1 MTTPSP
7 SSSRGPLLNRL
18 LKIVPCLV
26 SLLLPLAA
34 QAETQPAAPAADGT
48 VSRIVTVDWTIAET
62 LLALGVTPLAMG
74 DVESYR
80 AWVGEPTLPVD
91 VVDIGLRM
99 QPNRELLAEL
109 KPDLI
114 LISPLMASLEPT
126 LSRIAPVQS
135 IALYEPDADLWQR
148 LREATLTIAALV
160 NRTAEAERQLTVLD
174 RDLARMK
181 TSLPADLPPLLLVQ
195 FIDERH
201 VRVFG
206 RHSLFEAVMA
216 RLGLRNAW
224 QGETN
229 AWGFSVV
236 SLEQFLTLPE
246 ARLVVVDPVPVGV
259 SERLQEPGLWQHLP
273 LVKQGKVLHLPA
285 VWSFGGILAARR
297 FADLLSEALREALPS
312 DPATH
317 VNTKGGTR

>member
-1 MTTPSP
+1 MFLFKKV
-7 SSSRGPLLNRL
+7 GWICCLLAPLIL
-18 LKIVPCLV
+18 
-26 SLLLPLAA
+26 
-34 QAETQPAAPAADGT
+34 QAEPVMPAAAGLPQADPAKS
-48 VSRIVTVDWTIAET
+48 VPRIATVDWTVAET

-80 AWVGEPTLPVD
+80 AWVGEPRLPAE

-126 LSRIAPVQS
+126 LSQIAPVQS
-135 IALYEPDADLWQR
+135 IALYEPGTDLWQR
-148 LREATLTIAALV
+148 LHEATLTIAALV
-160 NRTAEAERQLTVLD
+160 GKTAEAERQLAALD

-181 TSLPADLPPLLLVQ
+181 GQLPSDLPPLLLVQ

-206 RHSLFEAVMA
+206 RHSLFEAVMT

-229 AWGFSVV
+229 AWGFAVV
-236 SLEQFLTLPE
+236 SLEQFLALPE
-246 ARLVVVDPVPVGV
+246 ASLVVVDPIPVGV
-259 SERLQEPGLWQHLP
+259 SERLQEPGLWRHLP
-273 LVKQGKVLHLPA
+273 LVKQGKVMHLPA
-285 VWSFGGILAARR
+285 VWSFGGLLAARR
-297 FADLLSEALREALPS
+297 FASLLSDALQGDA
-312 DPATH
+312 ATDL
-317 VNTKGGTR
+317 TAQGAAR